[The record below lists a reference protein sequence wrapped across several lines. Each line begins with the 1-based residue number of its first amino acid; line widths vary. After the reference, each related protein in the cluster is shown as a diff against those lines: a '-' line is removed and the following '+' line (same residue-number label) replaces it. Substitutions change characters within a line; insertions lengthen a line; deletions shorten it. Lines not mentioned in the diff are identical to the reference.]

1 MLVVYAAAQLGPAV
15 RAAVRKR
22 SGDFAA
28 LGLLLSCVSAAD
40 DLAELR
46 LLGIV
51 SVGIVAS
58 AGVISL
64 LLLSLDEVT
73 VTAAPVD
80 DTGRALS
87 LPVSEVAL
95 DRLTHLR
102 VLQVV
107 VGSTTL
113 GTLTA

>member
-1 MLVVYAAAQLGPAV
+1 MLVVYEAAQLGPAV
-15 RAAVRKR
+15 RAAVRSR

-28 LGLLLSCVSAAD
+28 LGLLLSCLSAAD
-40 DLAELR
+40 DVAELR

-51 SVGIVAS
+51 SVGIVAG

-64 LLLSLDEVT
+64 LLLSLDDVT

-80 DTGRALS
+80 DTGRVLAL
-87 LPVSEVAL
+87 PASEVACN
-95 DRLTHLR
+95 RLTHLR
-102 VLQVV
+102 VLQVA

>member
-1 MLVVYAAAQLGPAV
+1 MLVVYGAAQLGPAV
-15 RAAVRKR
+15 RAAVRLR
-22 SGDFAA
+22 SGEFAA
-28 LGLLLSCVSAAD
+28 LGMLLSCLSAAD

-64 LLLSLDEVT
+64 LLLSLDDAT

-80 DTGRALS
+80 DGGRTLS
-87 LPVSEVAL
+87 MSNSDAASGRV
-95 DRLTHLR
+95 THLGCIGGQSVTANRNR
-102 VLQVV
+102 VYQ
-107 VGSTTL
+107 
-113 GTLTA
+113 

>member
-1 MLVVYAAAQLGPAV
+1 MLVVYGAAQLGPAV
-15 RAAVRKR
+15 RAAVRMR
-22 SGDFAA
+22 SGEFAA
-28 LGLLLSCVSAAD
+28 LGLLLSCLSAAD

-64 LLLSLDEVT
+64 LLLSLDDAK
-73 VTAAPVD
+73 VTAVPVD
-80 DTGRALS
+80 DTGRSLS
-87 LPVSEVAL
+87 LPASEVAS

-102 VLQVV
+102 VLQVA

>member
-1 MLVVYAAAQLGPAV
+1 MLVVYGASQLGPAV

-28 LGLLLSCVSAAD
+28 LGLLLSCLNAAD

-51 SVGIVAS
+51 SVSIVAS

-64 LLLSLDEVT
+64 LLLSLDDTT

-87 LPVSEVAL
+87 LPASEVDL

-102 VLQVV
+102 LLQVA

-113 GTLTA
+113 GMLTA

>member
-1 MLVVYAAAQLGPAV
+1 MLVVYGASQLGPAV

-28 LGLLLSCVSAAD
+28 LGLLLSCLSAAD

-46 LLGIV
+46 VLGIV
-51 SVGIVAS
+51 SVSIVAS

-64 LLLSLDEVT
+64 LLLSLDDAT

-87 LPVSEVAL
+87 LPASELASG
-95 DRLTHLR
+95 RLTHLR
-102 VLQVV
+102 VLQVA

>member
-1 MLVVYAAAQLGPAV
+1 MLVVYGAAQLGPAV
-15 RAAVRKR
+15 RAAVRTR
-22 SGDFAA
+22 AGDFAA
-28 LGLLLSCVSAAD
+28 LGLLLSCLSAAE

-51 SVGIVAS
+51 AVSIVAS
-58 AGVISL
+58 AGVVSL
-64 LLLSLDEVT
+64 LLLTLDDVT
-73 VTAAPVD
+73 VTAAPID
-80 DTGRALS
+80 DAGLALS
-87 LPVSEVAL
+87 LPALEVAS

-102 VLQVV
+102 VLQVA